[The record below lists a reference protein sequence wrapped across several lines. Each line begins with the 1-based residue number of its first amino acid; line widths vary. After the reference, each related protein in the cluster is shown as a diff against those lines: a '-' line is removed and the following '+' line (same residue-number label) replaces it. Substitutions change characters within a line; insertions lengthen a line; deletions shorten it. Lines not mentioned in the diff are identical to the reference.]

1 MKKKLLTILSMGMLL
16 AALSGCG
23 ATDAAKVSEE
33 TQNQNTSVEVSEQQK
48 ETEEAVKEEI
58 VKEETSAA
66 DELEA
71 KKEALRQEFLA
82 EANKVEVSEDA
93 VTFLD
98 AVSNEVAI
106 TIPKNPQKVVN
117 LYGSFTTL
125 WYEAGGKVIGCIG
138 GKSTTALYKEYIGR
152 DITGDEGVTVV
163 AEATSGKKWD
173 TETIISLQPDLI
185 ICSKAMSGYA
195 TIEAPAKAANIP
207 VIVVNYDDFSD
218 YLKWFKVFCNLNG
231 QPQLWDEVAMKA
243 LDEVVAA
250 LVECPQE
257 GSPTVFSMFS
267 GAESLQANTSNT
279 VVGGMITAMNGENI
293 VDSWEDAAGAER
305 LDINLETVYMANPDI
320 ILVQCHAGAEA
331 AKEQVAEFYGEDVVW
346 QSLKAVKEGKIF
358 YLEKELYHNKP
369 NSRFAEAYQKLAQI
383 LYPET
388 EFTFRE

>member
-1 MKKKLLTILSMGMLL
+1 
-16 AALSGCG
+16 
-23 ATDAAKVSEE
+23 
-33 TQNQNTSVEVSEQQK
+33 
-48 ETEEAVKEEI
+48 
-58 VKEETSAA
+58 
-66 DELEA
+66 
-71 KKEALRQEFLA
+71 
-82 EANKVEVSEDA
+82 
-93 VTFLD
+93 
-98 AVSNEVAI
+98 
-106 TIPKNPQKVVN
+106 
-117 LYGSFTTL
+117 
-125 WYEAGGKVIGCIG
+125 
-138 GKSTTALYKEYIGR
+138 
-152 DITGDEGVTVV
+152 TGDEGVTVV
-163 AEATSGKKWD
+163 AEAASGKKWD

-250 LVECPQE
+250 LAECPQE
-257 GSPTVFSMFS
+257 GGPTVFSMFS
-267 GAESLQANTSNT
+267 GAESLQANTTNT

-293 VDSWEDAAGAER
+293 VDSWEDATGAER
-305 LDINLETVYMANPDI
+305 LDINMETVYMANPDI

-346 QSLKAVKEGKIF
+346 QSLKAVKEGKVF
-358 YLEKELYHNKP
+358 YLEKELFHNKP

-388 EFTFRE
+388 EFTFKE